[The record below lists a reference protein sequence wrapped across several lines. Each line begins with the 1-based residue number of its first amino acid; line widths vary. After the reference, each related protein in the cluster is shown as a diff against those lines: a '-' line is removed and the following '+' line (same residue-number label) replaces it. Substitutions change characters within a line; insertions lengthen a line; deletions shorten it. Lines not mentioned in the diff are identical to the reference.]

1 MADRI
6 PLQPN
11 FNIINQAVGQLTA
24 EIAKLPNIG
33 AIAQGNALIEAVQ
46 ALRGDMNG
54 RFDRIELQ
62 IRASFVPSSPLFSS
76 VLLTWV
82 G

>member
-1 MADRI
+1 
-6 PLQPN
+6 
-11 FNIINQAVGQLTA
+11 
-24 EIAKLPNIG
+24 
-33 AIAQGNALIEAVQ
+33 
-46 ALRGDMNG
+46 MNR

-62 IRASFVPSSPLFSS
+62 IRTSFVPSSPLFSS